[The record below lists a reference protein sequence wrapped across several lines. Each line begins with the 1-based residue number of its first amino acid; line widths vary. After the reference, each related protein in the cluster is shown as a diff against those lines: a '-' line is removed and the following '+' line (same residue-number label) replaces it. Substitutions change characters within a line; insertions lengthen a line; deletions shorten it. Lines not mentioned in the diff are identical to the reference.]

1 MAETDC
7 ARADRGRESDPS
19 DETANSKRPRGS
31 PTLSTPHRQEKR
43 VALRDLVNH
52 EVNHEGRVQ
61 GDREGDHR
69 DTLPTPNLAPRRL
82 INCRGSSDSREKWS
96 EEEVKALAE
105 FVLFH
110 TPGDKWPSHK
120 QNAFWTSAS
129 KFVEQR
135 VESSVV
141 RRSGMNL
148 STVCK
153 SMV

>member
-7 ARADRGRESDPS
+7 ARADRDRESDPS
-19 DETANSKRPRGS
+19 DETANSKRPRGF

-61 GDREGDHR
+61 GDREDHGD
-69 DTLPTPNLAPRRL
+69 TQPTPNLAPRRL
-82 INCRGSSDSREKWS
+82 ISCRESSYSREKWS
-96 EEEVKALAE
+96 DEEVKALAE

-110 TPGDKWPSHK
+110 TPGDKWPSLK

-129 KFVEQR
+129 EFVEQR

-141 RRSGMNL
+141 HRSGMNL

>member
-1 MAETDC
+1 
-7 ARADRGRESDPS
+7 
-19 DETANSKRPRGS
+19 
-31 PTLSTPHRQEKR
+31 
-43 VALRDLVNH
+43 
-52 EVNHEGRVQ
+52 VQ
-61 GDREGDHR
+61 GDREDHGD
-69 DTLPTPNLAPRRL
+69 TQPTPNLAPRRL
-82 INCRGSSDSREKWS
+82 ISCRESSYSREKWS

-105 FVLFH
+105 FFLFH

-120 QNAFWTSAS
+120 QNAFWTSACE
-129 KFVEQR
+129 FVEQR